1 MKQIIGIDIGKA
13 ELVVFWQGKN
23 FNILNEC
30 VTIKKWLQE
39 HHVSLQ
45 QVSLIV
51 FEPTGGYENKL
62 INVLTLMDLPY
73 RMVHANHVRAY
84 AKATGLLAK
93 TDRIDARIIADFAKA
108 MNLEPKAKFNQYT
121 ELKERLNRRDQLVYI
136 RAQEKNRLEV
146 VSSIMQKDIESHIKW
161 LSKKIE
167 KIETNMDTNIKQA
180 NQLEELIDLLQ
191 SIPGIGKLTAIRIAV
206 DLPELTSLPF
216 KKLAALVGVA
226 PLNHD
231 SGKIRGKRYIR
242 GGRSKIRSALYLS
255 TLSAIRYNSVIKAY
269 YQKLRQKGK
278 PGKVAMVAAIHKL
291 LAIIKSVADR
301 KTPWVEIVC

>member
-23 FNILNEC
+23 FSILNEC
-30 VTIKKWLQE
+30 VTIKKWLQK
-39 HHVSLQ
+39 HHDNLQ

-62 INVLTLMDLPY
+62 INELTLMGLPY

-121 ELKERLNRRDQLVYI
+121 ELKEQLNRREQLVYI

-146 VSSIMQKDIESHIKW
+146 VSSIMQKDIESHIRW

-167 KIETNMDTNIKQA
+167 KIEANMNTYIKQA
-180 NQLEELIDLLQ
+180 NQLKELIDLLQ
-191 SIPGIGKLTAIRIAV
+191 SIPGIGKLTAIRIIV

-226 PLNHD
+226 PLNYD
-231 SGKIRGKRYIR
+231 SGKMRGKRYIR
-242 GGRSKIRSALYLS
+242 GGRSKIRSALYLA

-291 LAIIKSVADR
+291 LAIIKSVAER
-301 KTPWVEIVC
+301 KTPWVEVFC